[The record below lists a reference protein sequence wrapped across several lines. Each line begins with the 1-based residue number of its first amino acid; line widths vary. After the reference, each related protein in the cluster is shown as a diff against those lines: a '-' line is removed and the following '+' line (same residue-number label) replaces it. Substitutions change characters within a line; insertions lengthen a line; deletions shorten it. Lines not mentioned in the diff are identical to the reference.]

1 MTATW
6 HKRVKGRVGWSALGL
21 IVVVALAVGGLRS
34 AGPLT
39 DDDRADGIAQRLA
52 CPVCDGE
59 SVYESQSSA
68 AIGIRSQ
75 IKKMVQQGT
84 FSDDQIIDFL
94 ETKFEAK
101 TQLVPKGS
109 GLESLVWVLPV
120 AALVC
125 AVAGLTVAFRRWKM
139 TTDTVPTDDDRALVA
154 AAMQESGDS

>member
-6 HKRVKGRVGWSALGL
+6 QKRVKGRVGWSALGL

-68 AIGIRSQ
+68 AIGIRAQ

-84 FSDDQIIDFL
+84 FSDDQIIDVL

-154 AAMQESGDS
+154 TAMQESGDN